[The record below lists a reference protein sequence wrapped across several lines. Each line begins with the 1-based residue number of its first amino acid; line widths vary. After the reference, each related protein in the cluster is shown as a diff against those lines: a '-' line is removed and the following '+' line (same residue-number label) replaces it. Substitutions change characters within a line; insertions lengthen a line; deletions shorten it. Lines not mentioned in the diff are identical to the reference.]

1 MLSTAALDVADV
13 NEVGLPIIGLFFI
26 TPNFDVGWSV
36 SSFPI
41 TTTGPVDPGRLAL
54 TTVFF
59 FLGGCLEV
67 VMPIV
72 LLDGPPT
79 PITLDAAAAALT
91 AALITCGLGGPDAPG
106 RGLGGIV
113 VEIGSEVNVDE
124 ESKLL
129 LLLLLVLVVVVLCCC
144 W

>member
-1 MLSTAALDVADV
+1 M
-13 NEVGLPIIGLFFI
+13 
-26 TPNFDVGWSV
+26 
-36 SSFPI
+36 
-41 TTTGPVDPGRLAL
+41 
-54 TTVFF
+54 
-59 FLGGCLEV
+59 EV

-129 LLLLLVLVVVVLCCC
+129 LLLLLVLVVVVRTRGERRKTNLYLKSNNPNLTGGE
-144 W
+144 